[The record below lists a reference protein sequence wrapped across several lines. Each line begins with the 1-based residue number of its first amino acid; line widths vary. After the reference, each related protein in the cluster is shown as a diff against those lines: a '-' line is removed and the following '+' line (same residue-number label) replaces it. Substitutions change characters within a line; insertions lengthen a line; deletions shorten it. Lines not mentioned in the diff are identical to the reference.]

1 LMKNKAEVVII
12 GAGIAGSSIAYN
24 LAKKGCKDV
33 VVLEKEP
40 YFAGWSTGKAAGG
53 VRAQFANEINIKI
66 SIWSENILEKF
77 SQEMECEAAFDQVGY
92 LFLLS
97 EEEDWE
103 NFKKNA
109 ALQQSLGLPV
119 HLLTPEEVNKLVPEL
134 RTDDLLGATFCKKD
148 GLVDPYEICMG
159 YVNQAKKLG
168 VTFEMETELVGMELS
183 NKKIS
188 KVKTNKGEIEAKI
201 VVNAAG
207 PFAVQIGK
215 MVGVDIP
222 VYPIKR
228 QIVTTAPLDYVKP
241 NFPMVVDFAS
251 GLYMHRESGGLLMG
265 WADKNTQ
272 PGYDLSVDPD
282 YTDQILMKA
291 LERMPILEN
300 AQISSSW
307 AGLYEITPDNNAIL
321 GKVPEVE
328 GFYLANGFSGH
339 GVMHAPAV
347 GILMAE
353 LILEGKTSIDISELS
368 IERFKKGDLK
378 VERNVI

>member
-1 LMKNKAEVVII
+1 MMKNKAEVVII
-12 GAGIAGSSIAYN
+12 GAGIVGSSIAYN
-24 LAKKGCKDV
+24 LVKKGCKDV
-33 VVLEKEP
+33 IVLEKEP
-40 YFAGWSTGKAAGG
+40 YFAAWSTGKAAGG
-53 VRAQFANEINIKI
+53 IRAQFANEINIKI

-77 SQEMECEAAFDQVGY
+77 SREMECDAAFDQVGY

-97 EEEDWE
+97 QEEDWK

-109 ALQQSLGLPV
+109 ARQQSLGLPV

-134 RTDDLLGATFCKKD
+134 KTDDLLGATFCKKD
-148 GLVDPYEICMG
+148 GLVDPYEFCMG
-159 YVNQAKKLG
+159 YVNQAKQLG
-168 VTFEMETELVGMELS
+168 VTFEMETEMTGMELS
-183 NKKIS
+183 DKKIS
-188 KVKTNKGEIEAKI
+188 KVKTHKGEIEAKI

-207 PFAVQIGK
+207 AFATQIGK
-215 MVGVDIP
+215 MVGIDIP
-222 VYPIKR
+222 VYPLKR
-228 QIVTTAPLDYVKP
+228 QITHTSPLEYLKT
-241 NFPMVVDFAS
+241 NFPMIVDFHS
-251 GLYMHRESGGLLMG
+251 GLYMHKESGGLLLG

-272 PGYDLSVDPD
+272 PGYDLYVDPD
-282 YTDQILMKA
+282 YTDQILIKA

-307 AGLYEITPDNNAIL
+307 AGLYETTPDNNAIL

-378 VERNVI
+378 IERNVI